1 MIYVLIIL
9 QTDVCVK
16 NMQAKLISELSD
28 LVIKYSVCEKERSMT
43 NEIAINRTKEPIFKL
58 LLAKIVNEEGRHEE
72 RDLVNSLAYFMDVS
86 PMTVDR
92 YLAKVCS
99 SAGIYDKIETRM
111 GTFIQYKE

>member
-1 MIYVLIIL
+1 
-9 QTDVCVK
+9 
-16 NMQAKLISELSD
+16 MQAKLISQLSEM
-28 LVIKYSVCEKERSMT
+28 VKKHSVCDKERSMT

-58 LLAKIVNEEGRHEE
+58 LLAKIINEERSHEE